1 MNRVLPKLVFE
12 RVLTIARAHDRGTR
26 DLAPVRPT
34 VLLLASNTDTDGHGT
49 PHRARGGRRKPD
61 TGLLDKALRAAGYEP
76 HTATSGPEAL
86 RLIDRHGRPFDA
98 FVIDVLMP
106 QMSGTELAQQIRRA
120 NPSAKILYFTGFV
133 DR

>member
-1 MNRVLPKLVFE
+1 MGMG
-12 RVLTIARAHDRGTR
+12 H
-26 DLAPVRPT
+26 PT
-34 VLLLASNTDTDGHGT
+34 VPVVDDES
-49 PHRARGGRRKPD
+49 PIRAFA
-61 TGLLDKALRAAGYEP
+61 DKALRAAGYEP
-76 HTATSGPEAL
+76 HSAASGPEAL